1 MMDAFGPNLRLLC
14 GYRPSISRVAQDLKV
29 NRSQLNR
36 YLAGSSF
43 PRGALMRRICDYFGV
58 EPHEV
63 VMPEE
68 EFAQIVKLRG
78 LASDTLSRTLR
89 QHFDRI
95 LTRNDPRIFNL
106 LGTFFEYYF
115 SMSSRGQIVRSV
127 VVVSSEGDHVFYR
140 RLERMGAFD
149 RPCHRHYRYQGTA
162 LMTGDRIFLNDYEY
176 SAGIEITQTVLYPD
190 YSHRWTRLHGVKVGV
205 SANRDHVPCCVRT
218 YMERTPPRM
227 PLVGA
232 LRRCGLFQRDSLDIP
247 DHVRPMID
255 NYPSGPHVFEAF
267 SDDRI

>member
-1 MMDAFGPNLRLLC
+1 MDTFGPNLRLLC
-14 GYRPSISRVAQDLKV
+14 GYRPSISRVALDLKI

-43 PRGALMRRICDYFGV
+43 PRSGLMRRICDYFGV
-58 EPHEV
+58 EPHEI
-63 VMPEE
+63 VMPAS
-68 EFAQIVKLRG
+68 EFAEIVKLRG

-95 LTRNDPRIFNL
+95 LTHNDPRVFNL
-106 LGTFFEYYF
+106 IGTFFEYYH
-115 SMSSRGQIVRSV
+115 SMSSRGQIIRAL

-149 RPCHRHYRYQGTA
+149 RRCHRHYRYQGTA

-176 SAGIEITQTVLYPD
+176 STGIEITQTVLYPD

-232 LRRCGLFQRDSLDIP
+232 LRRCGLLHRDSPDIP

-255 NYPSGPHVFEAF
+255 NSHSGPHVFEAF

>member
-1 MMDAFGPNLRLLC
+1 MDSFGLNLRLLC
-14 GYRPSISRVAQDLKV
+14 GYRPSISRVAQDLKI

-58 EPHEV
+58 EPHEI

-68 EFAQIVKLRG
+68 DFAQIVKLRG

-95 LTRNDPRIFNL
+95 LTRNDPRIYNL
-106 LGTFFEYYF
+106 IGTFFEYYN
-115 SMSSRGQIVRSV
+115 SMSSRGQIVRGLV
-127 VVVSSEGDHVFYR
+127 VFSSDSDHVFYQ

-149 RPCHRHYRYQGTA
+149 RPCSRHYRYQGVA
-162 LMTGDRIFLNDYEY
+162 LMTGDRVFLNDYEY

-190 YSHRWTRLHGVKVGV
+190 YSHRWSQLHGVKVGV

-218 YMERTPPRM
+218 YLERTPPNLR
-227 PLVGA
+227 LVGA
-232 LRRCGLFQRDSLDIP
+232 LRQCGLFDRSSPEIP
-247 DHVRPMID
+247 NHVRAMID
-255 NYPSGPHVFEAF
+255 NVQSGPDVFEAF
-267 SDDRI
+267 ADDRM